1 MKQCNFGVCTSRS
14 IIVTA
19 PQKIDNVNSNTT
31 FNQNC
36 LFTLT
41 IVLPLFMMYTQYT
54 HFEATSFCIRVHSM
68 VIVCVCFCVGCS
80 KCSLQYTHESNLNKL
95 KHPKWVTI
103 TISLLNAHL
112 NVLQHEVK

>member
-1 MKQCNFGVCTSRS
+1 MKQCDFGVCTSRS

-19 PQKIDNVNSNTT
+19 PQKIDNVNSNST

-68 VIVCVCFCVGCS
+68 VIVCVFLCWVLKLLFTLYSRIQFEQAQAPKVG
-80 KCSLQYTHESNLNKL
+80 YYYY
-95 KHPKWVTI
+95 
-103 TISLLNAHL
+103 
-112 NVLQHEVK
+112 